1 MGIRTKIKKIKKM
14 KYKKLKK
21 EREQKEDSL
30 SEENNV
36 LVTTVVDNLYRP
48 PYQIL
53 LDTNFINDCIR
64 KKVEPIEVLMESVNA
79 NVEIYIT
86 ECVFG
91 ELEKLGRVYRLALN
105 MIKRIKHTRL
115 ICDHKG
121 TYADNC
127 LLERVKINRIFF
139 VATSDIDLK
148 QRISKKFGTPVLVFR
163 GRKLIAENF
172 HNLT

>member
-21 EREQKEDSL
+21 ERGQKEDSL

-48 PYQIL
+48 TYQIL

-64 KKVEPIEVLMESVNA
+64 KKVEPMEVLMESVNA

-86 ECVFG
+86 
-91 ELEKLGRVYRLALN
+91 
-105 MIKRIKHTRL
+105 
-115 ICDHKG
+115 
-121 TYADNC
+121 
-127 LLERVKINRIFF
+127 
-139 VATSDIDLK
+139 
-148 QRISKKFGTPVLVFR
+148 
-163 GRKLIAENF
+163 
-172 HNLT
+172 